1 MLTIHPKIDTSL
13 CMKGNIRTKQEC
25 PKCKTK
31 FQPADP
37 KRASALLCPEC
48 HTEPSRLYV
57 DFPWKG
63 GRITVFTDADGH
75 PVDSNE
81 RALRILGRM
90 RSEVDNHTFDPANYK
105 KSINEPYHLNAYIR
119 KWLKRKKKRVYAGSL
134 SYSTHEKYRHLA
146 ETYIIPYFNS
156 EDIRDIGTIG
166 VNEFEDHLLEVT
178 VRGGKLMSVKYRQD
192 ILGTLKTMYHD
203 GQRSG
208 ELTRAKVPVFPVFE
222 ETGGYWDVLEEED
235 QYIILSYIPPHDYPI
250 YHFIIWYGI
259 RPSEARAI
267 QRDAI
272 SKDLSKATIK
282 RTFSRNNRLRAYP
295 KEKKWRRIPLE
306 EETREILR
314 DLLESQPKS
323 FTGYV
328 FLNRQG
334 RHYSQS
340 YLNDVWN
347 KAVKAAGYP
356 PISLYNAS
364 RHSLGTKLAD
374 EGESP
379 EMIAE
384 VLGHTD
390 TKSTKKYARYG
401 TRALKP
407 FFRRR
412 TIAKSKIVTKSLP
425 MKK

>member
-1 MLTIHPKIDTSL
+1 M
-13 CMKGNIRTKQEC
+13 
-25 PKCKTK
+25 
-31 FQPADP
+31 
-37 KRASALLCPEC
+37 
-48 HTEPSRLYV
+48 
-57 DFPWKG
+57 
-63 GRITVFTDADGH
+63 
-75 PVDSNE
+75 
-81 RALRILGRM
+81 
-90 RSEVDNHTFDPANYK
+90 
-105 KSINEPYHLNAYIR
+105 
-119 KWLKRKKKRVYAGSL
+119 
-134 SYSTHEKYRHLA
+134 
-146 ETYIIPYFNS
+146 
-156 EDIRDIGTIG
+156 
-166 VNEFEDHLLEVT
+166 
-178 VRGGKLMSVKYRQD
+178 
-192 ILGTLKTMYHD
+192 
-203 GQRSG
+203 
-208 ELTRAKVPVFPVFE
+208 
-222 ETGGYWDVLEEED
+222 
-235 QYIILSYIPPHDYPI
+235 
-250 YHFIIWYGI
+250 
-259 RPSEARAI
+259 
-267 QRDAI
+267 RDAI

-295 KEKKWRRIPLE
+295 EEKKWRRIPLE